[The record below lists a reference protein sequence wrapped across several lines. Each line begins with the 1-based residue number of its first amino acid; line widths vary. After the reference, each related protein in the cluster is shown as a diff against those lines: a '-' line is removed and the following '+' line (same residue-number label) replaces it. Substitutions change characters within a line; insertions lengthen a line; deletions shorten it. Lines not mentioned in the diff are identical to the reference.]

1 MIKLHEWPIS
11 FNNLLKK
18 EISQVIM
25 ILNSKLGLLNLLYDI
40 EVICQKTIK
49 HACSMFHTLIK
60 YDFFI
65 NRSSRRVLSMLY
77 NKECIIIIESKVTD
91 IVML

>member
-25 ILNSKLGLLNLLYDI
+25 ILNSKQCI
-40 EVICQKTIK
+40 
-49 HACSMFHTLIK
+49 TL
-60 YDFFI
+60 
-65 NRSSRRVLSMLY
+65 
-77 NKECIIIIESKVTD
+77 
-91 IVML
+91 

>member
-11 FNNLLKK
+11 FNNVLKK

-40 EVICQKTIK
+40 EVMWRKTIK

-60 YDFFI
+60 CDFFI
-65 NRSSRRVLSMLY
+65 NRSSRRVLSM
-77 NKECIIIIESKVTD
+77 V
-91 IVML
+91 

>member
-25 ILNSKLGLLNLLYDI
+25 ILNSKRGLNLLYDI
-40 EVICQKTIK
+40 EIMCRKTIK
-49 HACSMFHTLIK
+49 HACSMFHTLMK

-77 NKECIIIIESKVTD
+77 NKECIIIIESKVAD
-91 IVML
+91 IVKL